1 MESKSM
7 IDLRNAVEAA
17 YNYLRSLQDMMGNQL
32 ENLRLEEVELSEDKN
47 FWLITLGFD
56 GDFITNNSIAVAAL
70 GMPKQERRR
79 EYKLF
84 KVNSQSGEVEA
95 MKIRQL

>member
-7 IDLRNAVEAA
+7 IDLRNAVKAA
-17 YNYLRSLQDMMGNQL
+17 YDYLRSLQDMMGHQL

-56 GDFITNNSIAVAAL
+56 GNFIINNSMAVAAL
-70 GMPKQERRR
+70 GMSTQERRR